1 MAMLE
6 ELKERVCAA
15 NNRLVAEGLVVETFG
30 NASAVDRGAGIVIIK
45 PSGVS
50 YGDLRPDHMV
60 AVSLA
65 DGAVVEGAL
74 RPSSDTPTHLVL
86 YRSFPDVGGVVHTHS
101 LHATAW
107 AQARREIPA
116 LGTTHADYF
125 QGSVPCTR
133 LMTAAEIRGDYEA
146 NTGHVIVERFAGLDP
161 MSRPGVL
168 VAAHGPFAWGR
179 SVEEAVH
186 HAVILEYLARLA
198 AETVR
203 IDPAAGPMQR
213 ALLEKHFRR
222 KHGPGAY
229 YGQDRARKPKSP

>member
-1 MAMLE
+1 MLE

-50 YGDLRPDHMV
+50 YEDLRPDHMV

-86 YRSFPDVGGVVHTHS
+86 YRSFPDVGGIVHTHS

-107 AQARREIPA
+107 AQARREIPP

-125 QGSVPCTR
+125 QGPVPCTR
-133 LMTAAEIRGDYEA
+133 LMKAAEIRGDYEA
-146 NTGHVIVERFAGLDP
+146 NTGQVIVERFGGLDP

-203 IDPAAGPMQR
+203 IDPAARPMQR

-229 YGQDRARKPKSP
+229 YGQDRARTPKSP

>member
-1 MAMLE
+1 MLR

-15 NNRLVAEGLVVETFG
+15 NRRLVTEGLVVETFG
-30 NASAVDRGAGIVIIK
+30 NASAVDRGAGVVIIK

-50 YGDLRPDHMV
+50 YEDLRPAHMV

-65 DGAVVEGAL
+65 DGAVVEGTL

-86 YRSFPDVGGVVHTHS
+86 YRSFPDIGGIVHTHS

-107 AQARREIPA
+107 AQARREVPA

-125 QGSVPCTR
+125 HGPVPCTR
-133 LMTAAEIRGDYEA
+133 LMTVAEIRGDYEA
-146 NTGHVIVERFAGLDP
+146 NTGHVIVERFARLDP
-161 MSRPGVL
+161 MSHPGVL

-198 AETVR
+198 GETLC
-203 IDPAAGPMQR
+203 IDPAARPMQP
-213 ALLEKHFRR
+213 ALLAKHFRR